1 MGDLRLAFR
10 QEGEGEPV
18 LWVPPLG
25 GTHAAFNHLR
35 RAMPPCRAILYDPRG
50 LGASDRPPDG
60 YTVEDAAADAWRLLD
75 GLGVARAVLVG
86 VSWGG
91 TVVQA
96 MAHQAPQR
104 VRGLLL
110 ISTWLAPDPHRN
122 ELLRLWGELYG
133 RVSLELFYREVH
145 LWTFPPGFYRSAP
158 GAIGRFQQGL
168 ARSRGH
174 PHPEVFR
181 ALVRSALAFDGRG
194 CLDDLAVPA
203 WVLVGSEDRV
213 TPPDEGA
220 RLAGAIPG
228 ARLRVVPGRGHGL
241 LWEAPE
247 EPVRALG
254 DLLERLE
261 VSGG

>member
-96 MAHQAPQR
+96 MATKRP
-104 VRGLLL
+104 RG
-110 ISTWLAPDPHRN
+110 
-122 ELLRLWGELYG
+122 
-133 RVSLELFYREVH
+133 
-145 LWTFPPGFYRSAP
+145 
-158 GAIGRFQQGL
+158 
-168 ARSRGH
+168 
-174 PHPEVFR
+174 
-181 ALVRSALAFDGRG
+181 
-194 CLDDLAVPA
+194 
-203 WVLVGSEDRV
+203 
-213 TPPDEGA
+213 
-220 RLAGAIPG
+220 
-228 ARLRVVPGRGHGL
+228 
-241 LWEAPE
+241 
-247 EPVRALG
+247 
-254 DLLERLE
+254 
-261 VSGG
+261 SGGCS